1 MKKYRKKRR
10 NTEKKEENTENK
22 KGIYKKMQNIIIGA
36 FFMGYFP
43 FLGSIDCRMFGGTN
57 ETIQRKGFENDEG
70 RNDF

>member
-1 MKKYRKKRR
+1 MKKYR
-10 NTEKKEENTENK
+10 EKEENTENK

-36 FFMGYFP
+36 FLWGISLV
-43 FLGSIDCRMFGGTN
+43 LGSIDCRMFGGTN